1 MPAAQTLRLPLAVL
15 QGHVDRG
22 AGKGG
27 RPRAPRP
34 SGLGCLKW
42 AASNDIPEKTRQ
54 EASRTRRRTAA
65 RTDRRPQRTQLPVF
79 LAVGPSG
86 PAAHVSE
93 NSSCHPVLPSDASDE
108 QNAQSPAENS
118 MNSAEKVE
126 RQPPGDA
133 GPGAETSSVAQVPRS
148 RSQRGS
154 QSGREPAGVSGVR
167 GEVFRYFVL
176 SCSHGTIG
184 TSGCVLPCPAP
195 ALDEALP
202 GPPAAAGR
210 GRPPR
215 PSLSFVTLLICV
227 HRSAARSQRPRASF
241 LQSWADTVSL
251 LGAA

>member
-1 MPAAQTLRLPLAVL
+1 MHCGSGQHPHRSGRCLRRTRYLCWGRGAPAPGEEGGAAAGAVGVRCVHQGALRARGADAAAPFSCPPGARGPGCRQGREAAGPAPVRPGLPQTTSLKKTGRRRPGPGGARRPAQT
-15 QGHVDRG
+15 
-22 AGKGG
+22 AG
-27 RPRAPRP
+27 
-34 SGLGCLKW
+34 
-42 AASNDIPEKTRQ
+42 PE
-54 EASRTRRRTAA
+54 
-65 RTDRRPQRTQLPVF
+65 RTQLPIF

-86 PAAHVSE
+86 PMAHVSE

-167 GEVFRYFVL
+167 REVFRYFVL
-176 SCSHGTIG
+176 SCSRGTIG

-195 ALDEALP
+195 AL
-202 GPPAAAGR
+202 GR
-210 GRPPR
+210 
-215 PSLSFVTLLICV
+215 S
-227 HRSAARSQRPRASF
+227 
-241 LQSWADTVSL
+241 
-251 LGAA
+251 

>member
-15 QGHVDRG
+15 QGHVAKRPG
-22 AGKGG
+22 CRQGREAAGPAPV
-27 RPRAPRP
+27 RP
-34 SGLGCLKW
+34 GLPQTTSLK
-42 AASNDIPEKTRQ
+42 KTG
-54 EASRTRRRTAA
+54 RRRPGPGGA
-65 RTDRRPQRTQLPVF
+65 RRPAQTAGPEHTQLPVF

-167 GEVFRYFVL
+167 REVFRYFVL
-176 SCSHGTIG
+176 SCSRGTIG

-195 ALDEALP
+195 AL
-202 GPPAAAGR
+202 GR
-210 GRPPR
+210 
-215 PSLSFVTLLICV
+215 S
-227 HRSAARSQRPRASF
+227 
-241 LQSWADTVSL
+241 
-251 LGAA
+251 